1 MNAPI
6 NTALLQLRAGTEVP
20 AFEQP
25 TVPPDLTRLMCNYL
39 HDDVYLDLHGV
50 ADEDDGCSVEA
61 VTLAGHSA
69 NIVSL
74 IKPEQLKQM
83 AWAVDRAALR
93 NKAISQEQARAERA
107 VFDRHCHI
115 AGSP

>member
-6 NTALLQLRAGTEVP
+6 SAALLQLRAGAE
-20 AFEQP
+20 ALGFEQP
-25 TVPPDLTRLMCNYL
+25 TVPPDLTRLMCGYL
-39 HDDVYLDLHGV
+39 HDNLYLDLWGI
-50 ADEDDGCSVEA
+50 ANEDEGCSVEA
-61 VTLAGHSA
+61 VTEAGRATDLSA
-69 NIVSL
+69 L

-115 AGSP
+115 GS